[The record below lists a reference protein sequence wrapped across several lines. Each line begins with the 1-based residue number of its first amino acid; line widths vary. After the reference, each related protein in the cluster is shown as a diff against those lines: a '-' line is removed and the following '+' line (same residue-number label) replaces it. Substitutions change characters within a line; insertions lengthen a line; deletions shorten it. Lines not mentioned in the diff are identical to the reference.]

1 MVSPSQPIKFNA
13 DCNKSKDTELVVEL
27 FVIENVKTA
36 KGKDDTFVEVGTN
49 GDMAS
54 IWIVRSGNL
63 VLVLVL
69 VVGFDDDDGDDNEDA
84 GDSFGILYVIVAI
97 GYFASICMLGISGGI
112 CAAAAEV
119 LLLSLLCSSLK

>member
-13 DCNKSKDTELVVEL
+13 DCNKLKDTELVVEL

-36 KGKDDTFVEVGTN
+36 RGKDDTFVEVGTN

-54 IWIVRSGNL
+54 IWIVRSGNMG
-63 VLVLVL
+63 LVL
-69 VVGFDDDDGDDNEDA
+69 VVAFDDDDDDDNEDA

-112 CAAAAEV
+112 CAAAAAV